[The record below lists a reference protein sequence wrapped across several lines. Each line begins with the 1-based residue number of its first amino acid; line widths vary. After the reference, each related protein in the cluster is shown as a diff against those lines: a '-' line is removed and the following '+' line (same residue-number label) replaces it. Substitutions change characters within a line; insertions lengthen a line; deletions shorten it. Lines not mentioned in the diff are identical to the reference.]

1 MISEESFW
9 SIINQNRDKYATLLW
24 DSNGREYFIPKKS
37 LCSVDESTV
46 RMHSLLD
53 EALLLFVVDLN
64 EIVGMETIK

>member
-1 MISEESFW
+1 MMSEDVLVKLFG
-9 SIINQNRDKYATLLW
+9 QNKGCFATILW

-53 EALLLFVVDLN
+53 GVLLLFVVDLN

>member
-9 SIINQNRDKYATLLW
+9 CIIDQNRDKYATLLW
-24 DSNGREYFIPKKS
+24 DSNGKEYFIPKKN

-53 EALLLFVVDLN
+53 NAELLFVVDLN
-64 EIVGMETIK
+64 HIVGMETIK